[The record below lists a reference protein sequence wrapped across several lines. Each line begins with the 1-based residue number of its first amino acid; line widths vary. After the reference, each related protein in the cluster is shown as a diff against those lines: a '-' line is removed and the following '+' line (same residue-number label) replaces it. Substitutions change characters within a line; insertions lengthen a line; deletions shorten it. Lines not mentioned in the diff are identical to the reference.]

1 MKSIP
6 IKLRLTLW
14 YCFIFGSILG
24 IVIATIYYGHR
35 QGHYRDVDRMLANVT
50 SPVQEEIGKQL
61 DKGKTL
67 EGIQVAV
74 QDLSLNGIAVWVKD
88 TNGKVIVTNSH
99 TFLGKH
105 PALDEMANMGPK
117 SLTTIKDE
125 KGGRIR
131 VQIVPINRNGS
142 TIGYIQT
149 FYSLKNLDQS
159 LSRFKWLVTGLSVIG
174 IALAAVAGWFLARKT
189 LARVDLIRSTAKAIA
204 TSQDFQ
210 QRVLHIGPPDE
221 LGKLTE
227 TFNHMLE
234 RLEKAYTNQKR
245 FLSYASH
252 ELRAPLTTIQGNLD
266 ILHKMKSIPE
276 DEREEIVKDIRS
288 EATRMSKLVSDLLSL
303 ARADAGQFIPM
314 EVVDLAAVTRNV
326 VAELQAWE
334 TGVKV
339 RYDIAGDVRVWG
351 NQDLIKQLVIIIL
364 DNAIKYT
371 PKGGSVYVTVREEDG
386 QAAIRVQD
394 TGIGI
399 DQEELPFVF
408 ERFYRSRA
416 ARRHSSDGTGLGLS
430 IAKWII
436 DEHEGSIGVTSNTGH
451 GTEFTICFSSIK

>member
-1 MKSIP
+1 MP

-14 YCFIFGSILG
+14 YCFIFGSIMG

-50 SPVQEEIGKQL
+50 SPVQEEIRQQLDEGKQL
-61 DKGKTL
+61 EDV
-67 EGIQVAV
+67 QVAV

-88 TNGKVIVTNSH
+88 TKGKVMKTNSH
-99 TFLGKH
+99 AFLGKH
-105 PALDEMANMGPK
+105 PALNEQSNISSK
-117 SLTTIKDE
+117 SLTTITDE

-131 VQIVPINRNGS
+131 VQTAPIHRNGS

-149 FYSLKNLDQS
+149 FYSLKGLDQS
-159 LSRFKWLVTGLSVIG
+159 IWRFKWLVLGLSAIG
-174 IALAAVAGWFLARKT
+174 IALAAVAGWFLAKKT

-204 TSQDFQ
+204 TSQDFR

-245 FLSYASH
+245 FLSDASH

-266 ILHKMKSIPE
+266 ILHNLKNIPE
-276 DEREEIVKDIRS
+276 DEKEEIVKDIRS

-314 EVVDLAAVTRNV
+314 EVVDLSAVTSNV
-326 VAELQAWE
+326 AAELQAWE

-339 RYDIAGDVRVWG
+339 IDDIAGGLRIWG
-351 NQDLIKQLVIIIL
+351 NQDLMKQLVIIIL

-371 PKGGSVYVTVREEDG
+371 PAGGSVYVTAGEENG
-386 QAAIRVQD
+386 QAAIRILD

-399 DQEELPFVF
+399 DQEELPFIF
-408 ERFYRSRA
+408 ERFYRSQA

-436 DEHEGSIGVTSNTGH
+436 EEHGGSIGVTSTSGN
-451 GTEFTICFSSIK
+451 GTEFTIQFSPIK